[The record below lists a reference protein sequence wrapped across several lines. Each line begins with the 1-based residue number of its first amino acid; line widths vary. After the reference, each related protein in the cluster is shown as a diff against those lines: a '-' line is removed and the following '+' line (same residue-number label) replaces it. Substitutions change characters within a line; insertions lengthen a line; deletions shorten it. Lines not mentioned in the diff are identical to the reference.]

1 VTRRLACRVDA
12 LVAHGERVYSV
23 RLRPER
29 AAPAF
34 RPGQFLHLALDP
46 YDPSGFWPE
55 SRVFSIAS
63 APTDRS
69 ALEICFAVKGRYTER
84 MERELAV
91 GASVWVKL
99 PYGDFVVE
107 GHDDVV
113 LLAGGTGISA
123 FTAYLESLPVVAPR
137 SVVLGYGV
145 RQAGLLLYD
154 DLITRVA
161 ATVPAFRAVTFVE
174 HDGPA
179 DRTTSVVP
187 IYPGRLDLDVVSSLT
202 PRPSEAGYYI
212 SGPPQML
219 QGFRGALRQ
228 RGVPDEAIHTD
239 AWE

>member
-1 VTRRLACRVDA
+1 MTQKLRCVVEAV
-12 LVAHGERVYSV
+12 VAHGERVYTIT
-23 RLRPER
+23 LRPDHPAPRFR
-29 AAPAF
+29 A
-34 RPGQFLHLALDP
+34 GQFLHLAVDP

-69 ALEICFAVKGRYTER
+69 ALEICFAVKGRFTER

-123 FTAYLESLPVVAPR
+123 FTAYLASLPVRAPR
-137 SVVLGYGV
+137 SVVLGYGAREV
-145 RQAGLLLYD
+145 GLLLYD

-161 ATVPAFRAVTFVE
+161 ATVPAFRAVEFVE
-174 HDGPA
+174 HQRHA
-179 DRTTSVVP
+179 DRTASVVP
-187 IYPGRLDLDVVSSLT
+187 IYPGRLDLDVVWPLT
-202 PRPSEAGYYI
+202 PRPFEAGYYI
-212 SGPPQML
+212 SGPPPML
-219 QGFRGALRQ
+219 QGVRRALRH
-228 RGVPDEAIHTD
+228 RGVTDEAIHTD